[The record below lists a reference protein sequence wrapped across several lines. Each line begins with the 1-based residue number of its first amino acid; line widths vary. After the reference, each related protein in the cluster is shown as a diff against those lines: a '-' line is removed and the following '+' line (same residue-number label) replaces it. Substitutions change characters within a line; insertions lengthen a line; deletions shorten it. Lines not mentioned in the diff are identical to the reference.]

1 MKKTLTYGLIIG
13 LQFSLA
19 CGFMIVDKKMSPN
32 KTIVSYNDNLF
43 KMADSVKLLYA
54 NNDSASEVVNQ
65 ENTSSEEIEKEEPL
79 VDANSASVNSTPN
92 VASASVEEPEPE
104 PEPAP
109 VVVPAPSVPVPS
121 GVGNYNSKPE
131 LGFNVTSGNRT
142 YALTDGEIYTVARVV
157 TCEANGSRDDILAV
171 ASVIMNRADARGITP
186 VQVVAQ
192 PYQFSCY
199 SSSSWASPLATE
211 IVRDALG
218 GIRNNNYHSFNG
230 WNSMVSNNFIVTG
243 GNRFY

>member
-104 PEPAP
+104 PAP

-142 YALTDGEIYTVARVV
+142 YALTDDEIYTVARVV

>member
-54 NNDSASEVVNQ
+54 NNESASEVVNQ
-65 ENTSSEEIEKEEPL
+65 ESTSSEEIEKEEPL

-92 VASASVEEPEPE
+92 VASASVEEPEPVITQT
-104 PEPAP
+104 PT
-109 VVVPAPSVPVPS
+109 VPVPS
-121 GVGNYNSKPE
+121 GIGNYNSKPE

-142 YALTDGEIYTVARVV
+142 YALTDDEIYEVSRVV
-157 TCEANGSRDDILAV
+157 DCEANKEYIDDILAV
-171 ASVIMNRADARGITP
+171 ASVIMNRADVRGITP
-186 VQVVAQ
+186 VQVVAEHN
-192 PYQFSCY
+192 QFSCY
-199 SSSSWASPLATE
+199 HSSSSATKKVIE
-211 IVRDALG
+211 VVRDALG
-218 GIRNNNYHSFNG
+218 GIRNNNYHSFNS
-230 WNSMVSNNFIVTG
+230 WKSNVSNNFIVAN

>member
-54 NNDSASEVVNQ
+54 NNDSAS
-65 ENTSSEEIEKEEPL
+65 
-79 VDANSASVNSTPN
+79 
-92 VASASVEEPEPE
+92 VEEPEPE

-109 VVVPAPSVPVPS
+109 VVVSAPSVPVPS

-142 YALTDGEIYTVARVV
+142 YALTDDEIYTVARVV

>member
-54 NNDSASEVVNQ
+54 NNDSAS
-65 ENTSSEEIEKEEPL
+65 
-79 VDANSASVNSTPN
+79 
-92 VASASVEEPEPE
+92 ASVEEPEPE

-142 YALTDGEIYTVARVV
+142 YALTDDEIYTVARVV

-171 ASVIMNRADARGITP
+171 ASVIMNRADSRGITP

>member
-54 NNDSASEVVNQ
+54 NNDSAS
-65 ENTSSEEIEKEEPL
+65 
-79 VDANSASVNSTPN
+79 
-92 VASASVEEPEPE
+92 VEEPEPE

-142 YALTDGEIYTVARVV
+142 YALTDDEIYTVARVV

-171 ASVIMNRADARGITP
+171 ASVIMNRADVRGITP

>member
-92 VASASVEEPEPE
+92 VASASVEEPVPE
-104 PEPAP
+104 
-109 VVVPAPSVPVPS
+109 
-121 GVGNYNSKPE
+121 
-131 LGFNVTSGNRT
+131 T
-142 YALTDGEIYTVARVV
+142 
-157 TCEANGSRDDILAV
+157 
-171 ASVIMNRADARGITP
+171 
-186 VQVVAQ
+186 
-192 PYQFSCY
+192 
-199 SSSSWASPLATE
+199 
-211 IVRDALG
+211 
-218 GIRNNNYHSFNG
+218 
-230 WNSMVSNNFIVTG
+230 
-243 GNRFY
+243 

>member
-54 NNDSASEVVNQ
+54 NNDSAS
-65 ENTSSEEIEKEEPL
+65 
-79 VDANSASVNSTPN
+79 
-92 VASASVEEPEPE
+92 ASVEEPEPE

-142 YALTDGEIYTVARVV
+142 YALTDEEIYTVARVV